1 MKNRNHLAQAFRDL
15 HRTRKAFLLPNV
27 WDPFSAKLVAKA
39 GFPAIGTASIAVA
52 AVNNYLDGEQ
62 IPFDVLTDVVRRI
75 EAVVDHP
82 ITVDMES
89 GYASDISILKD
100 NVRQL
105 ILAGAVGINIEDT
118 LPGSSGLLTLK
129 EQCSR
134 ITAIRKAAEECGV
147 DLFINARTDVL
158 LHDRTPFA
166 YEALLTRG
174 KAYRDAG
181 ADCFYPILID
191 NYLQIEKLVYSLD
204 MPVNVLLM
212 PSISS
217 LTGLKSCGVARISLG
232 PGLLKY
238 LVQNAMDVLG
248 ALKTDDTIAY
258 FLANNRNPDFLNELV
273 NSTD

>member
-1 MKNRNHLAQAFRDL
+1 MENKKHLAKAFRDL
-15 HRTRKAFLLPNV
+15 HRVREAFLLPNV

-52 AVNNYLDGEQ
+52 AVNNYLDGEK
-62 IPFDVLTDVVRRI
+62 IPFDILTDVVRRI
-75 EAVVDHP
+75 DAVVDRP

-89 GYASDISILKD
+89 GYGSDISILKD
-100 NVRQL
+100 NVQQL
-105 ILAGAVGINIEDT
+105 IQAGAIGVNIEDA
-118 LPGSSGLLTLK
+118 LPGSSGLLTLQ

-134 ITAIRKAAEECGV
+134 ITAVRKAAEECGV

-158 LHDRTPFA
+158 LHDGTQSA
-166 YEALLTRG
+166 YEDLLRRG

-191 NYLQIEKLVYSLD
+191 SYLQIEKLVYSLD

-212 PSISS
+212 PAISS
-217 LTGLKSCGVARISLG
+217 ITGLKSCGVARISLG

-238 LVQNAMDVLG
+238 LVQDAMDMLE
-248 ALKTDDTIAY
+248 ALKGGDTIAY
-258 FLANNRNPDFLNELV
+258 FLTNNRNPDFLNELV
-273 NSTD
+273 SASA

>member
-1 MKNRNHLAQAFRDL
+1 MNNKNHLTNTFRQL
-15 HRTRKAFLLPNV
+15 HHAGEPFLLPNV
-27 WDPFSAKLVAKA
+27 WDPFSAKLVAIA

-62 IPFDVLTDVVRRI
+62 IPFSVLTDVVSRI
-75 EAVVDHP
+75 SSVVNRP

-89 GYASDISILKD
+89 GYGSDISILKD

-105 ILAGAVGINIEDT
+105 IHAGAVGINIEDV
-118 LPGSSGLLTLK
+118 LPGSSELLTLK
-129 EQCSR
+129 EQCTR
-134 ITAIRKAAEECGV
+134 ITAVRKAAEESGI

-158 LHDRTPFA
+158 LHDRTQSA
-166 YEALLTRG
+166 YGDLLTRG

-191 NYLQIEKLVYSLD
+191 SYSQIEKLTSSLD

-212 PSISS
+212 SAISNIAE
-217 LTGLKSCGVARISLG
+217 LKNCGVARVSLG

-238 LVQNAMDVLG
+238 LVQDAMDVLG
-248 ALKTDDTIAY
+248 ALKTGNTAAY
-258 FLANNRNPDFLNELV
+258 FIANSTRPDILNELV
-273 NSTD
+273 SVST